1 MSSGGL
7 VVSAPSSDESTAF
20 TLLKPVTMSREPTED
35 TAVFDDIKP
44 PIRILDNQHDLAQAR
59 AEMDKYL
66 SGQVPLVPMV
76 PDKKYRRESA
86 SVVDEYFSTEKPPST
101 PYSVNINVILPD
113 TTHLRTGLYR
123 PTKPLAPF
131 PQIKMEPGTSF
142 AQPCSSV
149 TGLTQTLPDF
159 TSVFSMPQSVAANNI
174 FVKQE
179 MPSEIPLSSSLLY
192 QLPSG
197 HSGGEMTTM
206 AHSTCNT
213 TAISTI
219 TGVAMST
226 TSSVLDSRP
235 LPRPMRPGGQAKPF
249 QPTSQGQGSFHLA
262 GQFYPVPGVS
272 LPPSPPNSQPG
283 SPENQPELINTISPP
298 PPYEATFGLKLAQPG
313 QIPPLSNSLGN
324 LSQGH
329 VIMPAPKYNRR
340 NNPELEKRRIH
351 HCDYPGCTKVYTKS
365 SHLKAHQRTH
375 TGEKPYKCTWDGCD
389 WRFARS
395 DELTRHYRKHT
406 GAKPFK
412 CIACGRCFSRSDHLA
427 LHMKRHQN

>member
-1 MSSGGL
+1 M
-7 VVSAPSSDESTAF
+7 E
-20 TLLKPVTMSREPTED
+20 
-35 TAVFDDIKP
+35 
-44 PIRILDNQHDLAQAR
+44 
-59 AEMDKYL
+59 KYL
-66 SGQVPLVPMV
+66 SGQVPSMPMG

-123 PTKPLAPF
+123 PAKPLAAF
-131 PQIKMEPGTSF
+131 PQIKMEPGTGF
-142 AQPCSSV
+142 AQPCSS
-149 TGLTQTLPDF
+149 TSGPTQTLPEF
-159 TSVFSMPQSVAANNI
+159 TSVFSMPQSVAASNI

-206 AHSTCNT
+206 AHATCNT

-219 TGVAMST
+219 TGVTMST
-226 TSSVLDSRP
+226 SSSMLDSRH
-235 LPRPMRPGGQAKPF
+235 LPRPIRPGGQAKPF
-249 QPTSQGQGSFHLA
+249 QPTSQGQGSFHLG

-298 PPYEATFGLKLAQPG
+298 PSYEAAFGLKLAQPG

-329 VIMPAPKYNRR
+329 VIMQTPKYNRR

-351 HCDYPGCTKVYTKS
+351 HCDYPGRAPEIIWGLVVLRCMI
-365 SHLKAHQRTH
+365 
-375 TGEKPYKCTWDGCD
+375 EKPSCL
-389 WRFARS
+389 S
-395 DELTRHYRKHT
+395 
-406 GAKPFK
+406 AKPLSVLYQQSR
-412 CIACGRCFSRSDHLA
+412 GRSHFQMNHKKGLEMRSGVVWLLELHPGFSPGPESLVHLLPGPIFICFPPSPI
-427 LHMKRHQN
+427 KRL